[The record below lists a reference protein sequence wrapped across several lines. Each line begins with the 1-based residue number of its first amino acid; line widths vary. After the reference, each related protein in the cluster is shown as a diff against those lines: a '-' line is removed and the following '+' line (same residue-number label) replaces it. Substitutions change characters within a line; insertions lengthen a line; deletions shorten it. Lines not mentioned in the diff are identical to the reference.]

1 MHLCGWINKTD
12 MRNSALF
19 VIFVMLL
26 TASCSSTKTSLFGS
40 RKDKTEEAKGT
51 SIGRTLMPAT
61 PIREVEEKLVPV
73 EEKAPSPQKFF
84 VIIGSFRDPLNAKEH
99 QDVVKKDGF
108 KSEILKNDA
117 GLYRVS
123 VMATNDVTE
132 ARNEIRRIWAKYP
145 AYSDTWL
152 LISKGQ

>member
-1 MHLCGWINKTD
+1 
-12 MRNSALF
+12 
-19 VIFVMLL
+19 
-26 TASCSSTKTSLFGS
+26 
-40 RKDKTEEAKGT
+40 
-51 SIGRTLMPAT
+51 MPAT

-99 QDVVKKDGF
+99 QAVVKKDGF
-108 KSEILKNDA
+108 TSEILKNDA

-123 VMATNDVTE
+123 VMATDNVNE

-145 AYSDTWL
+145 VYSDTWL
-152 LISKGQ
+152 LIRK